1 MHIVVVGLSHKT
13 ASVDV
18 REKLSFPEARLP
30 DALSC
35 MGRLDPVNENLIL
48 STCNRVETYATV
60 KEPNAGS
67 DGIRKF
73 FLDYHDLVDEKYAN
87 SLYSYQGR
95 DAVRHIFRVAA
106 SLDSMVVG
114 EPQILG
120 QLKDAYDHALTNKTT
135 GVVLNRLMKKAI
147 SVAKRIR
154 TETKIAESA
163 VSISFA
169 AVELARKIFG
179 ELDGKSVML
188 AGAGEMAEL
197 AAKHLVNN
205 GVKSVLVANRTYE
218 RAVDLAKEFDGR
230 PVHYED
236 LASEMKHADI
246 LIASTG
252 APHYILTA
260 KDMKAVIKERK
271 NRPVFLIDI
280 AVPRNL
286 DPEINKIDNVYLY
299 DIDDLESVVSS
310 NIKERQ
316 KEAES
321 AEEIIE
327 QETDIFLSWLR
338 SIDVVPTIVAIRD
351 KAEAI
356 RRSELDKSLPRL
368 SGLSDKQVKQVE
380 ALTQAIVNKLLH
392 EPLVTLKRTA
402 SDPEGGGHVESARA
416 LFGLDSETTDGA
428 GLTVENPHPQ
438 PPLPRGEGDI

>member
-1 MHIVVVGLSHKT
+1 MDIVVIGLSHKT

-18 REKLSFPEARLP
+18 REKLSFPEAKLP

-35 MGRLDPVNENLIL
+35 MGRLDAVNENIIL

-60 KEPNAGS
+60 KDA
-67 DGIRKF
+67 DGGIDRIKAF
-73 FLDYHDLVDEKYAN
+73 FLDYHGLEGETYLN
-87 SLYSYQGR
+87 SLYAYHGR
-95 DAVRHIFRVAA
+95 EAVRHIFRVAA

-120 QLKDAYDHALTNKTT
+120 QLKDAFDHALTNKTT
-135 GVVLNRLMKKAI
+135 GVVMNRLMKKAI

-179 ELDGKSVML
+179 DLEGKSVML

-205 GVKSVLVANRTYE
+205 GVKTIMVANRTYE
-218 RAVDLAKEFDGR
+218 RAVELAEEFDGR
-230 PVHYED
+230 AVKFED
-236 LASEMKHADI
+236 LASEMVHADI
-246 LIASTG
+246 LIAATG
-252 APHYILTA
+252 APNFILTQ
-260 KDMKAVIKERK
+260 KDMARVIKDRK
-271 NRPVFLIDI
+271 NKPVFLIDI
-280 AVPRNL
+280 AAIRNL

-316 KEAES
+316 KEADIAEGIIE
-321 AEEIIE
+321 EEID
-327 QETDIFLSWLR
+327 TFLTWLG
-338 SIDVVPTIVAIRD
+338 SIDVVPTIVALRD

-356 RRSELDKSLPRL
+356 RRGEVDKALPRL
-368 SGLSDKQVKQVE
+368 GGLTEKQIKQVE

-392 EPLVTLKRTA
+392 PPLMALKKSA
-402 SDPEGGGHVESARA
+402 GDPESSGQVEAARA
-416 LFGLDSETTDGA
+416 LFGLDGPTDGNAEA
-428 GLTVENPHPQ
+428 GPSAAEAEAVKEP
-438 PPLPRGEGDI
+438 

>member
-1 MHIVVVGLSHKT
+1 MNIVVIGLNHKT
-13 ASVDV
+13 APVEV
-18 REKLSFPEARLP
+18 REKLSFPEAVLP
-30 DALSC
+30 DALC
-35 MGRLDPVNENLIL
+35 CLGRLEAVNENIIL

-60 KEPNAGS
+60 K
-67 DGIRKF
+67 DVDHGIDWIKRF
-73 FLDYHDLVDEKYAN
+73 FLEYHSLSGDKYME
-87 SLYSYQGR
+87 SLYAYHGR
-95 DAVRHIFRVAA
+95 EAVRHIFRVAA

-120 QLKDAYDHALTNKTT
+120 QMKDAFEHALDHKTT
-135 GVVLNRLMKKAI
+135 GLVLNRLMKKTI

-179 ELDGKSVML
+179 SLDGKSVML

-205 GVKSVLVANRTYE
+205 GVKSVIVANRTYE

-230 PVHYED
+230 AVKYED
-236 LASEMKHADI
+236 LVSEMVHADI

-252 APHYILTA
+252 ATQYIVSQ
-260 KDMKAVIKERK
+260 KDMARVIKERK

-299 DIDDLESVVSS
+299 DIDDLQSVVES

-316 KEAES
+316 KEAELAEDIIS
-321 AEEIIE
+321 EEID
-327 QETDIFLSWLR
+327 TFMSWFR
-338 SIDVVPTIVAIRD
+338 SIDVVPTIVALRE
-351 KAEAI
+351 KAESI
-356 RRSELDKSLPRL
+356 RLAELDKTMSRIGDL
-368 SGLSDKQVKQVE
+368 SEKQKKQIE
-380 ALTQAIVNKLLH
+380 ALTQGIVNKMLH
-392 EPLVTLKRTA
+392 NPLIVLKKCA
-402 SDPEGGGHVESARA
+402 GDPECSGHVESVRA
-416 LFGLDSETTDGA
+416 LFDIQDTPGGHEDVEAA
-428 GLTVENPHPQ
+428 GQGTEPERP
-438 PPLPRGEGDI
+438 

>member
-1 MHIVVVGLSHKT
+1 MEIVVVGLSHKT
-13 ASVDV
+13 ASVEV

-30 DALSC
+30 DALC
-35 MGRLDPVNENLIL
+35 CLGRLQSVSENVIL
-48 STCNRVETYATV
+48 STCNRVESYAMV
-60 KEPNAGS
+60 KDAEK
-67 DGIRKF
+67 GIEGIKDF
-73 FLDYHDLVDEKYAN
+73 FLEYHGLADGVYRE
-87 SLYSYQGR
+87 SLYAHHGR
-95 DAVRHIFRVAA
+95 EAVRHLFRVAA

-120 QLKDAYDHALTNKTT
+120 QLKDAFDHALANKTT
-135 GVVLNRLMKKAI
+135 GVVMNRLMKKSI

-179 ELDGKSVML
+179 DLQGKAVML

-205 GVKSVLVANRTYE
+205 GVKTVLVANRTYE
-218 RAVDLAKEFDGR
+218 RAVELAMEFDGR
-230 PVHYED
+230 PVKYED
-236 LASEMKHADI
+236 LAAEMVHADI

-252 APHYILTA
+252 APHYILTQ
-260 KDMKAVIKERK
+260 KDMQKVIKERK

-286 DPEINKIDNVYLY
+286 DPQINKIDNVYLY
-299 DIDDLESVVSS
+299 DIDDLQSVVQS

-316 KEAES
+316 KEADL
-321 AEEIIE
+321 AGEIIE
-327 QETDIFLSWLR
+327 EEIETFMSWLG

-356 RRSELDKSLPRL
+356 RQAELERSIPRMG
-368 SGLSDKQVKQVE
+368 GLTEKQISQVE
-380 ALTQAIVNKLLH
+380 ALTSAIVNKLLH
-392 EPLVTLKRTA
+392 SPLVALKRSA
-402 SDPEGGGHVESARA
+402 GNPEGSGHIEAARV
-416 LFGLDSETTDGA
+416 LFELGEQETGKGA
-428 GLTVENPHPQ
+428 SMHEA
-438 PPLPRGEGDI
+438 RGTEAETR